1 MEFRI
6 LKHPIIKT
14 EERED
19 IPFYFNGKKLYG
31 KKGDTIASALFA
43 NGIKIFGHHYKDGSP
58 QGLFCANGQCDQCK
72 VIANGK
78 TVKSCMTLLEP
89 FMKIFRLDGLPDLPD
104 YDRTPEFGEMK
115 EYEYTVLIIGGG
127 PAGLSAAK
135 ELGKRGVKTL
145 IVDDKHKLGGK
156 LVLQTHKFFGS
167 VDACYAGTRG
177 TEIAEIMEKEVRE
190 YQSIDI
196 WLNSTALWVFSDKKV
211 GILKDGKDYVLV
223 KPDILLV
230 ASGAREKFLS
240 FPGNTLPGVYGAGA
254 LQTLINRDLVKPSEK
269 IFVVGGGNVG
279 LIAAYHALQA
289 KIEVVGLC
297 EIMPEVGGY
306 VVHKE
311 KLLKLGVPV
320 YTSHTVLKAEGKEHV
335 ERVIIS
341 EVDKDFKPIKGT
353 EKVIECDTLLIA
365 VGLEPIN
372 EFAEKAKEFGMK
384 VYIAGDAEEI
394 AEASSAIFSGRIRG
408 LEILKE
414 LGLYKEDIPE
424 ELYNTQEVLK
434 SRPGKKIYEVKVPE
448 EKRGVYPVINCV
460 QEIPCNP
467 CEVVCPKDAIKIGDP
482 ITNVPEYVGGCIGC
496 EICVA
501 KCPGLAIT
509 LVDWRKGDPIVSVP
523 FEFEPEYHFKVG
535 DMVDVTDRE
544 GNLLGKAE
552 VVYIRRRTVSSG
564 TRIIKLKAKREIAEK
579 IAGIRIQEVTEP
591 KKLEKDI
598 DYIPDDAIVCRCER
612 VTAGEIR
619 KLIREGVRDMN
630 EIKALTRAGMGAC
643 GGKTC
648 HGLIKRI
655 FREEGIKDFVT
666 FTKRPLFIEVPI
678 SDLAHVKEKQNGKV

>member
-1 MEFRI
+1 MDFRI
-6 LKHPIIKT
+6 YKHPVLNV

-19 IPFYFNGKKLYG
+19 IPFYFNGEKLYG
-31 KKGDTIASALFA
+31 KRGDTIAAALFA
-43 NGIKIFGHHYKDGSP
+43 NGINVFGHHYKDNSP

-72 VIANGK
+72 VIANGRV
-78 TVKSCMTLLEP
+78 VKSCMTLLEP
-89 FMKIFRLDGLPDLPD
+89 EMKVYRLDGLPELPD
-104 YDRTPEFGEMK
+104 EDIKPEFNEIK
-115 EYEYTVLIIGGG
+115 EYHYTVLIIGGG
-127 PAGLSAAK
+127 PAGLAAAK
-135 ELGKRGVKTL
+135 ELGARGVKTL

-156 LVLQTHKFFGS
+156 LILQTHKFFGS

-177 TEIAEIMEKEVRE
+177 TEIAEIMEKDVRKHN
-190 YQSIDI
+190 SIDV

-211 GILKDGKDYVLV
+211 GILKEGKEYVLV

-230 ASGAREKFLS
+230 ASGAREKFLP
-240 FPGNTLPGVYGAGA
+240 FVGNTLPGVYGAGA
-254 LQTLINRDLVKPSEK
+254 LQTLINRDLVKPSQK
-269 IFVVGGGNVG
+269 IFVIGGGNVG

-289 KIEVVGLC
+289 GIEVTGLC

-335 ERVIIS
+335 ERVIIA
-341 EVDKDFKPIKGT
+341 EVDDKFKPVKGT
-353 EKVIECDTLLIA
+353 EKVIECDTILVA
-365 VGLEPIN
+365 VGLDPIN
-372 EFAEKAKEFGMK
+372 EFAERAKQFGFK
-384 VYIAGDAEEI
+384 VYVAGDAEEI

-408 LEILKE
+408 LEILRE
-414 LGLYKEDIPE
+414 LGLYQKEIPE
-424 ELYNTQEVLK
+424 EFYKTQEILK
-434 SRPGKKIYEVKVPE
+434 SRPGKKFYEVKLPS
-448 EKRGVYPVINCV
+448 EKKGVYPVINCV

-467 CEVVCPKDAIKIGDP
+467 CEVVCPKNSIKIGEP
-482 ITNVPEYVGGCIGC
+482 ITNVPEYTGGCIGC

-509 LVDWRKGDPIVSVP
+509 LVDWRKGDPIVTVP
-523 FEFEPEYHFKVG
+523 FEFEPDDYFKVG
-535 DMVDVTDRE
+535 DLVDVTDRL

-552 VVYIRRRTVSSG
+552 VVRIRRRTVSKG
-564 TRIIKLKAKREIAEK
+564 TRIIKLKVNRNIAERV
-579 IAGIRIQEVTEP
+579 AGIRIQKPFEP
-591 KKLEKDI
+591 SLPEESMDI
-598 DYIPDDAIVCRCER
+598 IPDDAIVCRCER

-648 HGLIKRI
+648 TNLIKRI
-655 FREEGIKDFVT
+655 FREEGITDFEV
-666 FTKRPLFIEVPI
+666 FTKRPLFIELPVAH
-678 SDLAHVKEKQNGKV
+678 LANLKEKRNG

>member
-6 LKHPIIKT
+6 LKHPILKI

-19 IPFYFNGKKLYG
+19 IPFYFNGEKLYG
-31 KKGDTIASALFA
+31 KRGDTIAAALFA
-43 NGIKIFGHHYKDGSP
+43 NGIKVFGHHYKDHSP

-89 FMKIFRLDGLPDLPD
+89 NMKIYSLEGLPDLPD
-104 YDRTPEFGEMK
+104 FDKMPTFGQLK
-115 EYEYTVLIIGGG
+115 EYEYTVLIVGGG
-127 PAGLSAAK
+127 PAGLAAAK
-135 ELGKRGVKTL
+135 ELAKRHVKTL

-156 LVLQTHKFFGS
+156 LILQTHKFFGS

-177 TEIAEIMEKEVRE
+177 TEIAEIMEKDVRE
-190 YQSIDI
+190 QESIDI
-196 WLNSTALWVFSDKKV
+196 WLGSTVVWVFSDKKV
-211 GILKDGKDYVLV
+211 GILKDGKEYVLV

-230 ASGAREKFLS
+230 ASGAREKFLA
-240 FPGNTLPGVYGAGA
+240 FEGNTLPGVYGAGA
-254 LQTLINRDLVKPSEK
+254 LQTLINRDHVRPSEK
-269 IFVVGGGNVG
+269 IFVIGGGNVG

-289 KIEVVGLC
+289 NIDVVGLC

-306 VVHKE
+306 LVHKE

-335 ERVIIS
+335 ERVIIAK
-341 EVDKDFKPIKGT
+341 VDDKFRPIKGT
-353 EKVIECDTLLIA
+353 EKVIECDTLLVA

-372 EFAEKAKEFGMK
+372 EFAEKAKQFGMK
-384 VYIAGDAEEI
+384 VYVAGDAEEI

-414 LGLYKEDIPE
+414 LGLYEGEIPE
-424 ELYNTQEVLK
+424 EFYKTQKILG
-434 SRPGKKIYEVKVPE
+434 SRPGKKIHEVKVPE
-448 EKRGVYPVINCV
+448 EKKGVYPVINCV

-467 CEVVCPKDAIKIGDP
+467 CEVVCPKDAIKIGEP
-482 ITNVPEYVGGCIGC
+482 ITNVPEYVTGCIGC

-509 LVDWRKGDPIVSVP
+509 LVDWRKGEPIVSVP
-523 FEFEPEYHFKVG
+523 FEFEPSLYFKVG

-544 GNLLGKAE
+544 GHLLGKAE
-552 VVYIRRRTVSSG
+552 VVYIRNRTVSKG
-564 TRIIKLKAKREIAEK
+564 TRIVKLKADRDIAEK
-579 IAGIRIQEVTEP
+579 IAGIRIREPYEP
-591 KKLEKDI
+591 KKIEEEMDI
-598 DYIPDDAIVCRCER
+598 IPDDAIVCRCER

-648 HGLIKRI
+648 TSLIKRI
-655 FREEGIKDFVT
+655 FREEGIEDFEE
-666 FTKRPLFIEVPI
+666 FTKRPLYIEVPV
-678 SDLAHVKEKQNGKV
+678 SKLSNLKEKNNE

>member
-6 LKHPIIKT
+6 IKHPILNV

-19 IPFYFNGKKLYG
+19 IAFTFNGRKLYG
-31 KKGDTIASALFA
+31 KKGDTIAAALFA
-43 NGIKIFGHHYKDGSP
+43 NGIKVFGHHYKDNSP
-58 QGLFCANGQCDQCK
+58 QGIFCANGQCDQCR
-72 VIANGK
+72 VIANGEV
-78 TVKSCMTLLEP
+78 VKSCMVLLEEG
-89 FMKIFRLDGLPDLPD
+89 MDIRSLEGLPELPEAD
-104 YDRTPEFGEMK
+104 EVGDFEPIK
-115 EYEYTVLIIGGG
+115 EYEYTVLIAGGG
-127 PAGLSAAK
+127 PAGLAAAK
-135 ELGKRGVKTL
+135 ELGARGVKTL

-156 LVLQTHKFFGS
+156 LILQTHKFFGS
-167 VDACYAGTRG
+167 VEACYAGTRG
-177 TEIAEIMEKEVRE
+177 TEIAEIMEKDIRE
-190 YQSIDI
+190 LDSIDV
-196 WLNSTALWVFSDKKV
+196 WLNSTVIWTFSDGKV
-211 GILKDGKDYVLV
+211 GILRDGKEYVLV

-230 ASGAREKFLS
+230 ATGAREKFLA

-254 LQTLINRDLVKPSEK
+254 LQTLINRDLVRPSDR
-269 IFVVGGGNVG
+269 IFVIGGGNVG

-289 KIEVVGLC
+289 GIEVVGLC

-320 YTSHTVLKAEGKEHV
+320 YTSHTVLKAEGKDHV
-335 ERVIIS
+335 ERVVIAR
-341 EVDKDFKPIKGT
+341 VDENFKPVKGT
-353 EKVIECDTLLIA
+353 EKTIECDTVLVA

-372 EFAEKAKEFGMK
+372 EFAERAKAFGYR
-384 VYIAGDAEEI
+384 VFVAGDAEEI

-414 LGLYKEDIPE
+414 LGLYEGEIPKEFYE
-424 ELYNTQEVLK
+424 TQEILK
-434 SRPGKKIYEVKVPE
+434 SRPGKKFFEVKVPD
-448 EKRGVYPVINCV
+448 EKKGVYPVINCV

-467 CEVVCPKDAIKIGDP
+467 CEVVCPKDSIKIGEP

-509 LVDWRKGDPIVSVP
+509 LVDWRKGDPIVTVP
-523 FEFEPEYHFKVG
+523 FEFEPDEYFKVG
-535 DMVDVTDRE
+535 DMVDVTDRL

-552 VVYIRRRTVSSG
+552 VVRIRRRTVSKG
-564 TRIIKLKAKREIAEK
+564 THIVKLKADRSIAEK
-579 IAGIRIQEVTEP
+579 IAGIRIQTPQEP
-591 KKLEKDI
+591 LELKFDENE
-598 DYIPDDAIVCRCER
+598 YIPDDAIICRCER
-612 VTAGEIR
+612 VRAGEIR

-648 HGLIKRI
+648 TSLIKRI
-655 FREEGIKDFVT
+655 FREEGISDFES
-666 FTKRPLFIEVPI
+666 FTKRPLFIEVPAR
-678 SDLAHVKEKQNGKV
+678 DLSGMKE

>member
-1 MEFRI
+1 MDYRI
-6 LKHPIIKT
+6 YKHPIVNV

-19 IPFYFNGKKLYG
+19 IPFYFNGQKLYG
-31 KKGDTIASALFA
+31 KKGDTIAAALFA
-43 NGIKIFGHHYKDGSP
+43 NGINVFGHHYKDNSP

-89 FMKIFRLDGLPDLPD
+89 EMKVYRLDGLPDLPEED
-104 YDRTPEFGEMK
+104 IRPEFEELK
-115 EYEYTVLIIGGG
+115 EYKYTVLIIGGG
-127 PAGLSAAK
+127 PAGLAAAR
-135 ELGKRGVKTL
+135 ELGEKGVKTL

-156 LVLQTHKFFGS
+156 LILQTHKFFGS

-177 TEIAEIMEKEVRE
+177 TEIAEIMEKDVKKHS
-190 YQSIDI
+190 SIDI
-196 WLNSTALWVFSDKKV
+196 WLNSTAVWVFSDKKV
-211 GILKDGKDYVLV
+211 GILKEGREYVLV

-230 ASGAREKFLS
+230 ACGAREKFLT

-254 LQTLINRDLVKPSEK
+254 LQTLINRDLVKPCEK
-269 IFVVGGGNVG
+269 IFVIGGGNVG

-289 KIEVVGLC
+289 GIEVVGLC

-335 ERVIIS
+335 ERVIIAQ
-341 EVDKDFKPIKGT
+341 VDEKFKPIKGT
-353 EKVIECDTLLIA
+353 EKVIECDTVLVA
-365 VGLEPIN
+365 VGLDPIN
-372 EFAEKAKEFGMK
+372 EFAERAKKFGFK
-384 VYIAGDAEEI
+384 VFVAGDAEEI

-414 LGLYKEDIPE
+414 LGLYEGEIPE
-424 ELYNTQEVLK
+424 EFYKTQEILK
-434 SRPGKKIYEVKVPE
+434 SRPGKEFFEVRVPE
-448 EKRGVYPVINCV
+448 KKEGVYPIINCV

-467 CEVVCPKDAIKIGDP
+467 CEAVCPRNSIKIGEP
-482 ITNVPEYVGGCIGC
+482 ITNVPQYVGGCIGC

-509 LVDWRKGDPIVSVP
+509 LVDWRKGNPVVTVP
-523 FEFEPEYHFKVG
+523 FEFEPDDYFKVG
-535 DMVDVTDRE
+535 DMVEVTDRL

-552 VVYIRRRTVSSG
+552 VVRIRRRTVSRG
-564 TRIIKLKAKREIAEK
+564 TRIIKLKASRDIAEK
-579 IAGIRIQEVTEP
+579 IAGIRIQKPFEP
-591 KKLEKDI
+591 EIPAESMDI
-598 DYIPDDAIVCRCER
+598 IPDDAIVCRCER

-648 HGLIKRI
+648 TNLIKRI
-655 FREEGIKDFVT
+655 FREEGVTDFEP
-666 FTKRPLFIEVPI
+666 FTKRPLFIEVPVSQI
-678 SDLAHVKEKQNGKV
+678 AGIKENKDE

>member
-6 LKHPIIKT
+6 IKHPILKV
-14 EERED
+14 EERKD
-19 IPFYFNGKKLYG
+19 IAFYFNGKKLYG
-31 KKGDTIASALFA
+31 KEGDTIAAALFA
-43 NGIKIFGHHYKDGSP
+43 NGIKIFGHHPKDNSP
-58 QGLFCANGQCDQCK
+58 QGIFCANGQCDQCR

-78 TVKSCMTLLEP
+78 VVKSCMVLLEDG
-89 FMKIFRLDGLPDLPD
+89 MDIRSLDGLPELPE
-104 YDRTPEFGEMK
+104 TGKIGEFEPIK
-115 EYEYTVLIIGGG
+115 EYKYTVLIAGGG
-127 PAGLSAAK
+127 PAGLAAAK
-135 ELGKRGVKTL
+135 ELGKRGVRTL

-167 VDACYAGTRG
+167 VEACYAGTRG
-177 TEIAEIMEKEVRE
+177 TEIAEIMEKDIRE
-190 YQSIDI
+190 LDSVDVWLGSTVI
-196 WLNSTALWVFSDKKV
+196 WPFSDGKV
-211 GILKDGKDYVLV
+211 GILKDGKEYVLV
-223 KPDILLV
+223 EPDILLV
-230 ASGAREKFLS
+230 ATGARERFLA

-254 LQTLINRDLVKPSEK
+254 LQTLINRDLVRPSEK
-269 IFVVGGGNVG
+269 IFIIGGGNVG

-289 KIEVVGLC
+289 GIQVVGLC

-335 ERVIIS
+335 ERVVIAR
-341 EVDKDFKPIKGT
+341 VDENFKPIKGT
-353 EKVIECDTLLIA
+353 EKTIECDTVLVA

-372 EFAEKAKEFGMK
+372 EFAERAKAFGYK
-384 VYIAGDAEEI
+384 VFVAGDAEEI

-414 LGLYKEDIPE
+414 LGLYEGEIPE
-424 ELYNTQEVLK
+424 EFYKTQEILK
-434 SRPGKKIYEVKVPE
+434 SRPGKKFYEVKLPE
-448 EKRGVYPVINCV
+448 KKEGVYPVINCV

-467 CEVVCPKDAIKIGDP
+467 CEVVCPKDAIKIGEP

-509 LVDWRKGDPIVSVP
+509 LVDWRKEDPIVTVP
-523 FEFEPEYHFKVG
+523 FEFEPDEYFKVG
-535 DMVDVTDRE
+535 DMVEVTDRF

-552 VVYIRRRTVSSG
+552 VIRIRRRTVSKG
-564 TRIIKLKAKREIAEK
+564 THIVKLKASRGIAEK
-579 IAGIRIQEVTEP
+579 IAGIRIQTPPEP
-591 KKLEKDI
+591 IELQFDESE
-598 DYIPDDAIVCRCER
+598 YIPDDAIICRCER
-612 VTAGEIR
+612 VKAGEIR

-648 HGLIKRI
+648 TSLIKRI
-655 FREEGIKDFVT
+655 FREEGVTDFES
-666 FTKRPLFIEVPI
+666 FTKRPLFIEVPVK
-678 SDLAHVKEKQNGKV
+678 DLSGLKE